1 MSLTLMYSQRE
12 LALLLLRP
20 LYQNPARLVNFDF
33 GRAGFFL
40 PKASRENSKS
50 SPRNLEE
57 LLSVGS
63 VNLPNMHETALILS
77 ALLCLKIYLV
87 PTRAL
92 AAGWIWD
99 SVPAPLELQFKAL
112 LFFLLIFHHRRK
124 FFYGFRNSFLF
135 LRTPLRNPKKTLDPW
150 SLPYFRH
157 FFPIH
162 VG

>member
-1 MSLTLMYSQRE
+1 MLMYSQRE

-40 PKASRENSKS
+40 RKYARENSKS
-50 SPRNLEE
+50 SPKNLEE
-57 LLSVGS
+57 LFI
-63 VNLPNMHETALILS
+63 LPNTHRNTLILS

-87 PTRAL
+87 PAQAL
-92 AAGWIWD
+92 AAGWTWD

-135 LRTPLRNPKKTLDPW
+135 LRTPLRNPKKTLDPR

-157 FFPIH
+157 FFPVH

>member
-1 MSLTLMYSQRE
+1 MSLTLILMYSWSE
-12 LALLLLRP
+12 LPPLPLQP

-57 LLSVGS
+57 LFI
-63 VNLPNMHETALILS
+63 LPNMHGNTLILS

-87 PTRAL
+87 PAQAL

-99 SVPAPLELQFKAL
+99 SVPAPLELQLKAL
-112 LFFLLIFHHRRK
+112 LFLLIFHHRCK
-124 FFYGFRNSFLF
+124 FFYGFWNSFLF
-135 LRTPLRNPKKTLDPW
+135 LRMTLRNSKKTLNPR
-150 SLPYFRH
+150 SLPYFRY
-157 FFPIH
+157 FFPVH

>member
-1 MSLTLMYSQRE
+1 MSLTLMLMYSWSGRQP
-12 LALLLLRP
+12 LPLQP

-40 PKASRENSKS
+40 RKYARENSKIS
-50 SPRNLEE
+50 SKNLEE
-57 LLSVGS
+57 LFI
-63 VNLPNMHETALILS
+63 LPNTHGNTLILS

-87 PTRAL
+87 PAQAL

-135 LRTPLRNPKKTLDPW
+135 LRTPLRNPKKTLDPR

>member
-1 MSLTLMYSQRE
+1 MYSWSGRQP
-12 LALLLLRP
+12 LPLQP

-57 LLSVGS
+57 LFI
-63 VNLPNMHETALILS
+63 LPNMHGNTLILS

-87 PTRAL
+87 PAQAL

-135 LRTPLRNPKKTLDPW
+135 LRTPLRNPKKTLDPR

>member
-1 MSLTLMYSQRE
+1 MTLMYSQRE

-57 LLSVGS
+57 LFI
-63 VNLPNMHETALILS
+63 LPNMHGNTLILS

-87 PTRAL
+87 PAQAL

-112 LFFLLIFHHRRK
+112 LFFLLIFHHRCK
-124 FFYGFRNSFLF
+124 FFYGFWNSFLF
-135 LRTPLRNPKKTLDPW
+135 LRTPLRNPKKTLDPR
-150 SLPYFRH
+150 SLPYFRY
-157 FFPIH
+157 FFPVH

>member
-1 MSLTLMYSQRE
+1 MVRVAALTTAAIIPKS
-12 LALLLLRP
+12 RP
-20 LYQNPARLVNFDF
+20 PCQFRLWQ
-33 GRAGFFL
+33 GGFFL
-40 PKASRENSKS
+40 AQICPRKLKKLPEKSR
-50 SPRNLEE
+50 
-57 LLSVGS
+57 GAFI
-63 VNLPNMHETALILS
+63 LPNMHGTALILS

-87 PTRAL
+87 PAQAL

-99 SVPAPLELQFKAL
+99 SVPAPLELQLKAL
-112 LFFLLIFHHRRK
+112 LFLLIFHHRCK
-124 FFYGFRNSFLF
+124 FFYGFWNSFLF

>member
-1 MSLTLMYSQRE
+1 MSLTLMYSWQGRQP
-12 LALLLLRP
+12 LPLQP

-57 LLSVGS
+57 LFI
-63 VNLPNMHETALILS
+63 LPNMHGNTLILS

-87 PTRAL
+87 PAQAL

-135 LRTPLRNPKKTLDPW
+135 LRTPLRNPKKTLDPR

>member
-1 MSLTLMYSQRE
+1 MSLTLMLMYSWSGRQP
-12 LALLLLRP
+12 LPLQP

-40 PKASRENSKS
+40 RKYARENSKN

-57 LLSVGS
+57 LF
-63 VNLPNMHETALILS
+63 NLPNMHGNTLILS

-87 PTRAL
+87 PAQAL

-135 LRTPLRNPKKTLDPW
+135 LRTPLRNPKKTLDPR

>member
-1 MSLTLMYSQRE
+1 MSLTLMLMYSQRE

-40 PKASRENSKS
+40 RKYARENSKS
-50 SPRNLEE
+50 SPKNLEE
-57 LLSVGS
+57 LFI
-63 VNLPNMHETALILS
+63 LPNMHGNTLILS

-87 PTRAL
+87 PAQTL

-124 FFYGFRNSFLF
+124 FFYGFRTSFLL
-135 LRTPLRNPKKTLDPW
+135 LRTPLRNPKKTLDPR

-157 FFPIH
+157 FFPVH

>member
-1 MSLTLMYSQRE
+1 VVRVAALTTAAIIPKSRPPCQFRLWQGGVF
-12 LALLLLRP
+12 LAKSFPRKLKK
-20 LYQNPARLVNFDF
+20 
-33 GRAGFFL
+33 L
-40 PKASRENSKS
+40 PEKSR
-50 SPRNLEE
+50 
-57 LLSVGS
+57 GAFI
-63 VNLPNMHETALILS
+63 LPNMHETALILS

-112 LFFLLIFHHRRK
+112 LFFWLIFHHRRK

-150 SLPYFRH
+150 SLPYFRY

>member
-1 MSLTLMYSQRE
+1 VSLTLMLMYSWSGLPPLPLQ
-12 LALLLLRP
+12 P

-40 PKASRENSKS
+40 RKYARENSRS

-57 LLSVGS
+57 LL
-63 VNLPNMHETALILS
+63 NLPNMHGNTLILS

-87 PTRAL
+87 PAQTR

-99 SVPAPLELQFKAL
+99 SVPAPLELHFKAL
-112 LFFLLIFHHRRK
+112 LFFLLIFHHCCK

-135 LRTPLRNPKKTLDPW
+135 LCTPLRNPKKTLDPR
-150 SLPYFRH
+150 SLPYFRY
-157 FFPIH
+157 FFPVH

>member
-1 MSLTLMYSQRE
+1 MSQTLMYSWSGLPPLPLQ
-12 LALLLLRP
+12 P

-40 PKASRENSKS
+40 RKYARENSKS

-57 LLSVGS
+57 LF
-63 VNLPNMHETALILS
+63 NLPNMHGNTLILS

-87 PTRAL
+87 PAQAL

-135 LRTPLRNPKKTLDPW
+135 LRTPLRNPKKTLDPR

>member
-1 MSLTLMYSQRE
+1 MSLTLMYSWSGLPPLPLQ
-12 LALLLLRP
+12 P

-40 PKASRENSKS
+40 RKYARENSKS
-50 SPRNLEE
+50 SSRNLEE
-57 LLSVGS
+57 LFI
-63 VNLPNMHETALILS
+63 LPNMHGNTLILS

-87 PTRAL
+87 PAQAL

-99 SVPAPLELQFKAL
+99 SVPAPLELQFKVL
-112 LFFLLIFHHRRK
+112 LFFLLIFHHCCK

-135 LRTPLRNPKKTLDPW
+135 LCTPLRNPKKTLDPR
-150 SLPYFRH
+150 SLPYFRY
-157 FFPIH
+157 FFPVH

>member
-1 MSLTLMYSQRE
+1 MTLMLMYSWSGRQP
-12 LALLLLRP
+12 LPLQP

-40 PKASRENSKS
+40 RKYARENSKS

-57 LLSVGS
+57 LFI
-63 VNLPNMHETALILS
+63 LPNMHGNTLILS

-87 PTRAL
+87 PAQAL
-92 AAGWIWD
+92 AAGWIWN

-135 LRTPLRNPKKTLDPW
+135 LRTPLRNPKKTLDPR

>member
-1 MSLTLMYSQRE
+1 MTLMYSWSGLPPLPLQ
-12 LALLLLRP
+12 P

-40 PKASRENSKS
+40 RKYARENSKS

-57 LLSVGS
+57 LFI
-63 VNLPNMHETALILS
+63 LPNMHGNTLILS

-87 PTRAL
+87 PAQAL

-112 LFFLLIFHHRRK
+112 LFFLLIFHHRYRRK

-135 LRTPLRNPKKTLDPW
+135 LCMTLRNSKKTLNPR

-157 FFPIH
+157 FFPVH

>member
-1 MSLTLMYSQRE
+1 MSLTLMYSWSGLPPLPLQ
-12 LALLLLRP
+12 P

-40 PKASRENSKS
+40 PKSARENSKN

-57 LLSVGS
+57 LF
-63 VNLPNMHETALILS
+63 NLPNMHGNTLILS

-87 PTRAL
+87 PAQAL

-112 LFFLLIFHHRRK
+112 LFFLLIFHHRHK

-135 LRTPLRNPKKTLDPW
+135 LRTPLRNPKKTLDPR

>member
-1 MSLTLMYSQRE
+1 MYSQRE

-57 LLSVGS
+57 LFI
-63 VNLPNMHETALILS
+63 LPNMHGNTLILS

-135 LRTPLRNPKKTLDPW
+135 LRTPLRNPKKTLDPR
-150 SLPYFRH
+150 SLPYFRY
-157 FFPIH
+157 FFPVH

>member
-1 MSLTLMYSQRE
+1 MSLTLMLMYSWSGRQP
-12 LALLLLRP
+12 LPLQP

-40 PKASRENSKS
+40 RKYARENSKS

-57 LLSVGS
+57 LFI
-63 VNLPNMHETALILS
+63 LPNMHGNTLILS

-87 PTRAL
+87 PAQAL

-135 LRTPLRNPKKTLDPW
+135 LRTPLRNPKKTLDPR

>member
-1 MSLTLMYSQRE
+1 MVRAATLTTAAIIPKS
-12 LALLLLRP
+12 RP
-20 LYQNPARLVNFDF
+20 PCQFRLWQ
-33 GRAGFFL
+33 GGFFL
-40 PKASRENSKS
+40 TKIRLRKFKKLPEKSR
-50 SPRNLEE
+50 
-57 LLSVGS
+57 GAFI
-63 VNLPNMHETALILS
+63 LPNMHETALILS

-135 LRTPLRNPKKTLDPW
+135 LRTPLRNPKKTLDPR
-150 SLPYFRH
+150 SLPYFRY
-157 FFPIH
+157 FFPVH

>member
-1 MSLTLMYSQRE
+1 MSLTLMLMYSWSGLPPLPLQ
-12 LALLLLRP
+12 P

-40 PKASRENSKS
+40 RKYARENSKS

-57 LLSVGS
+57 LF
-63 VNLPNMHETALILS
+63 NLPNMHGNTLILS

-87 PTRAL
+87 PAQAL
-92 AAGWIWD
+92 AGGWIWD

-135 LRTPLRNPKKTLDPW
+135 LRTPLRNPKKTLDPR

>member
-1 MSLTLMYSQRE
+1 MTLMYSQRE

-40 PKASRENSKS
+40 RKYARENSRS

-57 LLSVGS
+57 LLI
-63 VNLPNMHETALILS
+63 LPNMHGNMLILS

-87 PTRAL
+87 PAQAL

-99 SVPAPLELQFKAL
+99 SVPAPLEFQFKAL
-112 LFFLLIFHHRRK
+112 LFFLLIFYHRRK

-135 LRTPLRNPKKTLDPW
+135 LRTPLRNPKKTLDPR

>member
-1 MSLTLMYSQRE
+1 MTLMYSQRE

-33 GRAGFFL
+33 GRAVFFL
-40 PKASRENSKS
+40 AKSFPRKLKKLPEKSR
-50 SPRNLEE
+50 
-57 LLSVGS
+57 GAFI
-63 VNLPNMHETALILS
+63 LPNMHETALILS

>member
-1 MSLTLMYSQRE
+1 MYSWSGRQP
-12 LALLLLRP
+12 LPLQP

-40 PKASRENSKS
+40 RKYARENSKS
-50 SPRNLEE
+50 SPKNLEE
-57 LLSVGS
+57 LFI
-63 VNLPNMHETALILS
+63 LPNMHGNTLILS

-87 PTRAL
+87 PAQTL

-135 LRTPLRNPKKTLDPW
+135 LRTPLRNPKKTLDPR

>member
-1 MSLTLMYSQRE
+1 MSLTLMLMYSWSGRQP
-12 LALLLLRP
+12 LPLQP

-40 PKASRENSKS
+40 RKYARENSKS
-50 SPRNLEE
+50 SSKNLEE
-57 LLSVGS
+57 LFI
-63 VNLPNMHETALILS
+63 LPNTHGNTLILS
-77 ALLCLKIYLV
+77 ALLCLKIYRV
-87 PTRAL
+87 PAQAL

-135 LRTPLRNPKKTLDPW
+135 LRTPLRNPKKTLDPR

>member
-1 MSLTLMYSQRE
+1 VSLTLMLMYSWSGLPPLPLQ
-12 LALLLLRP
+12 P

-40 PKASRENSKS
+40 RKYARENSKS

-57 LLSVGS
+57 LF
-63 VNLPNMHETALILS
+63 NLPNMHGNTLLLS

-87 PTRAL
+87 PAQAL

-135 LRTPLRNPKKTLDPW
+135 LRTPLRNPKKTLDPR

>member
-1 MSLTLMYSQRE
+1 MSLTLMLMYSWSGRQP
-12 LALLLLRP
+12 LPLQP

-40 PKASRENSKS
+40 RKYARENSKS

-57 LLSVGS
+57 LFI
-63 VNLPNMHETALILS
+63 LPNMHGNTLILS

-87 PTRAL
+87 PAQTL

-135 LRTPLRNPKKTLDPW
+135 LRTPLRNPKKTLDPR

>member
-1 MSLTLMYSQRE
+1 MTLMLMYSWSGRQP
-12 LALLLLRP
+12 LPLQP

-57 LLSVGS
+57 LFI
-63 VNLPNMHETALILS
+63 LPNMHGTALILS

-87 PTRAL
+87 PAQAL

-112 LFFLLIFHHRRK
+112 LFFLLIFHHRHK
-124 FFYGFRNSFLF
+124 FFYGFWNSFLF
-135 LRTPLRNPKKTLDPW
+135 LLMTLRNSKKTLNPR
-150 SLPYFRH
+150 SLPYFRY
-157 FFPIH
+157 FFPVHIS
-162 VG
+162 

>member
-1 MSLTLMYSQRE
+1 MLMYSWSGLPPLPLQ
-12 LALLLLRP
+12 P

-40 PKASRENSKS
+40 RKYARENSKS

-57 LLSVGS
+57 LF
-63 VNLPNMHETALILS
+63 NLPNMHGNTLILS

-87 PTRAL
+87 PAQAL

-135 LRTPLRNPKKTLDPW
+135 LRTPLRNPKKTLDPR

>member
-1 MSLTLMYSQRE
+1 MVRAATLTTAAIIPKS
-12 LALLLLRP
+12 RP
-20 LYQNPARLVNFDF
+20 PCQFRLWQ
-33 GRAGFFL
+33 GGFFL
-40 PKASRENSKS
+40 TKIRLRKFKKLPEKSRGAFYFAEYARKHADFVGTTL
-50 SPRNLEE
+50 LE
-57 LLSVGS
+57 
-63 VNLPNMHETALILS
+63 NLP
-77 ALLCLKIYLV
+77 
-87 PTRAL
+87 RAGTGL

-135 LRTPLRNPKKTLDPW
+135 LRTPLRNPKKTLDPR

>member
-1 MSLTLMYSQRE
+1 MTLMYSWSGLPPLPLQ
-12 LALLLLRP
+12 P

-40 PKASRENSKS
+40 AQICPRKLKKLPEKSR
-50 SPRNLEE
+50 
-57 LLSVGS
+57 GAFI
-63 VNLPNMHETALILS
+63 LPNMHGTALILS

-87 PTRAL
+87 PAQAL

-135 LRTPLRNPKKTLDPW
+135 LRTPLRNPKKTFNPW

>member
-1 MSLTLMYSQRE
+1 MTLMLMYSWQGRQPE
-12 LALLLLRP
+12 PLQP

-40 PKASRENSKS
+40 RKYARENSKS
-50 SPRNLEE
+50 SPKNLEE
-57 LLSVGS
+57 LFI
-63 VNLPNMHETALILS
+63 LPNTHRNTLILS
-77 ALLCLKIYLV
+77 ALLCLKIHLV
-87 PTRAL
+87 PAQAL
-92 AAGWIWD
+92 AAGLTWD

-124 FFYGFRNSFLF
+124 FFYGFYGFRTSFLF
-135 LRTPLRNPKKTLDPW
+135 LCTPLRNPKKTLDPR

-157 FFPIH
+157 FFPVH

>member
-1 MSLTLMYSQRE
+1 MTLMYSQRE

-57 LLSVGS
+57 LFI
-63 VNLPNMHETALILS
+63 LPNTHGNTLILS

-87 PTRAL
+87 PAQAL

-112 LFFLLIFHHRRK
+112 LFFLLIFHHRCK

-135 LRTPLRNPKKTLDPW
+135 LRTPLRNPKKTLDPR

>member
-1 MSLTLMYSQRE
+1 MTLMYSQRE

-57 LLSVGS
+57 LFI
-63 VNLPNMHETALILS
+63 LPNMHGNTLILS

-87 PTRAL
+87 PAQTL

-112 LFFLLIFHHRRK
+112 LFFLLIFHHRCK
-124 FFYGFRNSFLF
+124 FFYGFWNSFLF
-135 LRTPLRNPKKTLDPW
+135 LRTLLRNPKKTLDPR
-150 SLPYFRH
+150 SLPYFRY
-157 FFPIH
+157 FFPVH

>member
-1 MSLTLMYSQRE
+1 MVRVAALTTAAIIPKS
-12 LALLLLRP
+12 RP
-20 LYQNPARLVNFDF
+20 PCQFRLWQ
-33 GRAGFFL
+33 GGFFL
-40 PKASRENSKS
+40 AKIRSRKFKKLPEKS
-50 SPRNLEE
+50 R
-57 LLSVGS
+57 GAFI
-63 VNLPNMHETALILS
+63 LPNMHETALILS

-87 PTRAL
+87 PTQAL

-135 LRTPLRNPKKTLDPW
+135 LRTPLRNPKKTLDPR

>member
-1 MSLTLMYSQRE
+1 MYSWSGRQP
-12 LALLLLRP
+12 LPLQP

-57 LLSVGS
+57 LFI
-63 VNLPNMHETALILS
+63 LPNMHGTALILS

-87 PTRAL
+87 PAQAL

-135 LRTPLRNPKKTLDPW
+135 LCMTLRNPKKTLDPR

>member
-1 MSLTLMYSQRE
+1 MSLTLMLMYSWSGRQP
-12 LALLLLRP
+12 LPLQP

-40 PKASRENSKS
+40 RKYARENSKS
-50 SPRNLEE
+50 SSRNLEE
-57 LLSVGS
+57 LFI
-63 VNLPNMHETALILS
+63 LPNMHGNTLILS

-87 PTRAL
+87 PAQAL

-135 LRTPLRNPKKTLDPW
+135 LRTPLRNPKKTLDPR

>member
-1 MSLTLMYSQRE
+1 MSLTLMLMYSWSGRQP
-12 LALLLLRP
+12 LPLQP

-33 GRAGFFL
+33 GRAVFFL
-40 PKASRENSKS
+40 RKYARENSKS
-50 SPRNLEE
+50 SSRNLEE
-57 LLSVGS
+57 LFI
-63 VNLPNMHETALILS
+63 LPNMHGNTLILS

-87 PTRAL
+87 SAQAL

-135 LRTPLRNPKKTLDPW
+135 LRTPLRNPKKTLDPR

>member
-1 MSLTLMYSQRE
+1 MSRTKFRHEKFCFIQCSC
-12 LALLLLRP
+12 
-20 LYQNPARLVNFDF
+20 
-33 GRAGFFL
+33 GFL
-40 PKASRENSKS
+40 PLFTSGITATLSSKGKERRKIGAKKPPREA
-50 SPRNLEE
+50 LE
-57 LLSVGS
+57 GAFI
-63 VNLPNMHETALILS
+63 LPNMHGNTLILS

-87 PTRAL
+87 PAQAL

-99 SVPAPLELQFKAL
+99 SVPAPLELQFKTL

-135 LRTPLRNPKKTLDPW
+135 LRTPLRNPKKTLDPR